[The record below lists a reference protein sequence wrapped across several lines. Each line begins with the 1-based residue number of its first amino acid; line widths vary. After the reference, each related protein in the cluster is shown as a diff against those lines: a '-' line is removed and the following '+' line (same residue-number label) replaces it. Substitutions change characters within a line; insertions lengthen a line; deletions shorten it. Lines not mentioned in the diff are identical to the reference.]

1 MALNILCTDKGR
13 EALRNVL
20 EYGLYKSIIV
30 GKFRASSD
38 YIGAGATDQDK
49 RNNFQA
55 SILTADKYISSQV
68 ADANSLTY
76 YCQLFPPIEVSNPMS
91 AVGLYFKLLTPV
103 EEEYYETH
111 PSENPFD
118 SIDTGSADNLFGICW
133 FDNIA
138 EAIPAGI
145 LQQMIPK
152 FEFSNGDVAGAVYNF
167 QPDWEKNNNQDM
179 AILSVTSGV
188 GQQFVKL
195 TQEIAIIR
203 GRLKKIEDIL
213 KI

>member
-13 EALRNVL
+13 EALRNIL

-38 YIGAGATDQDK
+38 FIGAGATDQEK
-49 RNNFQA
+49 RDNFQA
-55 SILTADKYISSQV
+55 SVLTPDKYISSQV
-68 ADANSLTY
+68 ADGNSLTY
-76 YCQLFPPIEVSNPMS
+76 YCQLFPPTEVSNLMS

-103 EEEYYETH
+103 EEEYYEMH
-111 PSENPFD
+111 PTENPFD
-118 SIDTGSADNLFGICW
+118 SINTGDSNNLFGICW
-133 FDNIA
+133 FDSLA

-152 FEFSNGDVAGAVYNF
+152 FEFSNGDIAGAVYNF
-167 QPDWEKNNNQDM
+167 QPDWEKNNNQDR
-179 AILSVTSGV
+179 AIIGLTAGA
-188 GQQFVKL
+188 GTQFNKIIL
-195 TQEIAIIR
+195 EIAKINV
-203 GRLKKIEDIL
+203 RLKNIENIL